1 MTIDGSVLRRSP
13 DGGTMLDNVAAVA
26 LAKAKVL
33 ALITASLAAGGV
45 GGAVALSHAA
55 PSSHLVRDVAATSSV
70 EDPETDEATDPETAD
85 ATDPETDEATDPE
98 TDEATDPET
107 GEAGDYTLPDC
118 PADVKNH
125 GAYVSSV
132 AKGAPKGKD
141 ANHGSYVSEAAKSD
155 CGKTAGDGA
164 ADPETDEATDPETDE
179 AQDPE
184 TNEATDPETGDAT
197 DTETESASVK
207 TAKAKDH
214 GHGASSWSGNGHGK
228 NNG

>member
-1 MTIDGSVLRRSP
+1 
-13 DGGTMLDNVAAVA
+13 MLDNVAAVA

-70 EDPETDEATDPETAD
+70 EDPETDEATDPET
-85 ATDPETDEATDPE
+85 
-98 TDEATDPET
+98 
-107 GEAGDYTLPDC
+107 
-118 PADVKNH
+118 
-125 GAYVSSV
+125 
-132 AKGAPKGKD
+132 
-141 ANHGSYVSEAAKSD
+141 
-155 CGKTAGDGA
+155 
-164 ADPETDEATDPETDE
+164 DE
-179 AQDPE
+179 AQDPD

>member
-1 MTIDGSVLRRSP
+1 
-13 DGGTMLDNVAAVA
+13 MLDNVAAVA

-45 GGAVALSHAA
+45 GGAVALSHVS

-70 EDPETDEATDPETAD
+70 DPETDDAVDPETEEAV
-85 ATDPETDEATDPE
+85 DPETEEAQDPE
-98 TDEATDPET
+98 TQDPET
-107 GEAGDYTLPDC
+107 GEAEEDSAYTLPEC

-125 GAYVSSV
+125 GQYVSSV
-132 AKGAPKGKD
+132 AKDAPKGKD
-141 ANHGSYVSEAAKSD
+141 GHHGSYVSEAAKSD
-155 CGKTAGDGA
+155 CGKDAGDA
-164 ADPETDEATDPETDE
+164 AEDPETDEATDPETDE

-184 TNEATDPETGDAT
+184 TDEAQDPETNDAEDDT
-197 DTETESASVK
+197 DTADMK
-207 TAKAKDH
+207 TAKVKEH